1 MDIYGQNPH
10 WFQTDTAKVTGEERL
25 RSRNAS
31 FTVAVLAVFLLT
43 LILPVFHVA
52 CLDSDEEV
60 WYIHDVIEPSLDE
73 VKWFEEG
80 GIAEPPAWISDGS
93 WYAASMR
100 ESLVAAS
107 DIFVETYEY
116 FNWTLVKPI
125 VDYYY
130 DTTFGTFDDFASF
143 VSANPGQWLDLSWQI
158 DTGWYGVSQNSTKV
172 KYSYDEAS
180 SDAELW
186 VWFHITHIPEY
197 FTGEGK
203 LESWLTGFDLTPVS
217 TGNLKV
223 WELHKD
229 WSKSGISYNLRF
241 RAPASLLFQ
250 HGDNFTLS
258 IGVSP
263 DYRGQNFTIQQAIDI
278 DMPAN
283 TEIKEALPSNMSL
296 LRGNTATFVLP
307 RNTRYPAAFTVVS
320 GPPSKSFSQVVWE
333 NASLWLFTPA
343 GWAAIA
349 SLLVLSFTGLRGRR
363 IWNRSRLYHR
373 LFKSMVTVYD
383 MYSKDLLKFHQE
395 MDNMSKSI
403 IKTFVEDKI
412 TDDQFEKLLQRRD
425 DLLAR
430 VRE

>member
-1 MDIYGQNPH
+1 MLAILLLMLMPP
-10 WFQTDTAKVTGEERL
+10 FL
-25 RSRNAS
+25 RSTCFGA
-31 FTVAVLAVFLLT
+31 
-43 LILPVFHVA
+43 
-52 CLDSDEEV
+52 EEKA

-80 GIAEPPAWISDGS
+80 GIEEPPEWISDGS

-100 ESLVAAS
+100 QSLVAQS

-116 FNWTLVKPI
+116 FNWTKVKSI
-125 VDYYY
+125 ADYYY
-130 DTTFGTFDDFASF
+130 GVTFNSFDDFANF
-143 VSANPGQWLDLSWQI
+143 VSTYPGQWLYLSWQI
-158 DTGWYGVSQNSTKV
+158 DTEWYGVSPNSTKV
-172 KYSYDEAS
+172 KYSYDETS

-186 VWFHITHIPEY
+186 TWFHITHIPEY
-197 FTGEGK
+197 FAGEGK

-229 WSKSGISYNLRF
+229 WSESGISYNLRF
-241 RAPASLLFQ
+241 RAPASLLSQ
-250 HGDNFTLS
+250 HGNNFTLT
-258 IGVSP
+258 IGVSS
-263 DYRGQNFTIQQAIDI
+263 DYRGHNFTIQQVVDI
-278 DMPAN
+278 NMPAD
-283 TEIKEALPSNMSL
+283 TEVREASPWAMSL
-296 LRGNTATFVLP
+296 LRGNTATFVIEK
-307 RNTRYPAAFTVVS
+307 NSTYPAAFTAVS
-320 GPPSKSFSQVVWE
+320 GPPSKSLAQVIWE
-333 NASLWLFTPA
+333 GASLWFVTPA

-373 LFKSMVTVYD
+373 VFKSMVTIYD

-395 MDNMSKSI
+395 MDSMSRSI
-403 IKTFVEDKI
+403 IKMLVEDKI

-425 DLLAR
+425 DLMAR